1 MEFSSPIKNTNGT
14 STINI
19 ETLTPL
25 KITYTSSESGKHTTP
40 PYESI
45 DFKKYIG
52 EIASVYESYSKKWST
67 RPVMST
73 IFLSK
78 LAHIWNTGT
87 HTPYEGINEILV
99 YQEWSPEKIIID
111 VQHFTIYWNLEVV
124 SFNNPRRNSFS
135 GPFEITSDEIL
146 CDSTETSL
154 QLRTTLRSRALHK
167 VRQARLISAVSRARA
182 DALTLRYY
190 EKYGDLE
197 DLDSNSILSSDSEEK

>member
-25 KITYTSSESGKHTTP
+25 KIKYTSSESGKHTMP
-40 PYESI
+40 SYDSI

-52 EIASVYESYSKKWST
+52 EIASLYESYSKKWST
-67 RPVMST
+67 RAVMST

-78 LAHIWNTGT
+78 LAHVWNTGE
-87 HTPYEGINEILV
+87 HEPYDGINETLV
-99 YQEWSPEKIIID
+99 YQEWSPKKIIID
-111 VQHFTIYWNLEVV
+111 VQHFTIHCNLEVV

-154 QLRTTLRSRALHK
+154 QLRTTLRSRALRK
-167 VRQARLISAVSRARA
+167 VREARLISAVSKARA
-182 DALTLRYY
+182 DALTLQYY

-197 DLDSNSILSSDSEEK
+197 YLDSNSVLSSDSEEK

>member
-1 MEFSSPIKNTNGT
+1 MDFSSPIKNTNGT

-25 KITYTSSESGKHTTP
+25 KIKYTSSESGKHTTP
-40 PYESI
+40 SYDSI

-52 EIASVYESYSKKWST
+52 EIASTYESYSKKWST

-78 LAHIWNTGT
+78 LMHVWNTGT
-87 HTPYEGINEILV
+87 HSAYNGINETIV
-99 YQEWSPEKIIID
+99 YQEWNPEKIIID
-111 VQHFTIYWNLEVV
+111 VQHFTIHWNLEVV

-154 QLRTTLRSRALHK
+154 QLRTTLRSRALRK
-167 VRQARLISAVSRARA
+167 VREARLISAVSKARA

-197 DLDSNSILSSDSEEK
+197 YLDSNSILSSDSEEK

>member
-1 MEFSSPIKNTNGT
+1 MNFSSPIKNTNGT

-19 ETLTPL
+19 ETLIPL
-25 KITYTSSESGKHTTP
+25 KIKYTSSESGKHTTP
-40 PYESI
+40 SYDSI

-52 EIASVYESYSKKWST
+52 TIASMYETYSKKWST
-67 RPVMST
+67 RAIMST

-78 LAHIWNTGT
+78 LAHVWNTGE
-87 HTPYEGINEILV
+87 HVPYDGINEILV
-99 YQEWSPEKIIID
+99 YQEWNPEKIIID
-111 VQHFTIYWNLEVV
+111 VQHFTIYWKLAVV

-146 CDSTETSL
+146 CDSIETSL
-154 QLRTTLRSRALHK
+154 QLQTTLRSRALHK
-167 VRQARLISAVSRARA
+167 VRRARLVSAVSKARA

-197 DLDSNSILSSDSEEK
+197 DLDSNSVLSSDSEEK